1 MIINQ
6 ANIDNLTHLW
16 KKYGTR
22 TLKLKTTQNER
33 QSSLLHIN
41 THWPYRCWFDEP
53 YLRQDTLALESLPPS
68 TIYPVWPNFS
78 LKQKT
83 KQTLAEQH
91 KVEREL
97 SSNNWR
103 CILEQTAM
111 FFPLNQQTTAELAN
125 YHSASTN
132 FSVKKLTTVT
142 ELALWLNIASK
153 AFGYAIEQLVFEKLM
168 AEQDSQILLAY
179 DNNVP
184 VATALLFKTDN
195 IIGIHQVAVHPN
207 MQGKGYA
214 RMLMKALI
222 NKSYEWQGSHIVL
235 QASAAGKPLYDS
247 LGFKNQ
253 FLIKSYQK

>member
-1 MIINQ
+1 
-6 ANIDNLTHLW
+6 
-16 KKYGTR
+16 
-22 TLKLKTTQNER
+22 
-33 QSSLLHIN
+33 
-41 THWPYRCWFDEP
+41 
-53 YLRQDTLALESLPPS
+53 
-68 TIYPVWPNFS
+68 
-78 LKQKT
+78 
-83 KQTLAEQH
+83 
-91 KVEREL
+91 
-97 SSNNWR
+97 
-103 CILEQTAM
+103 M
-111 FFPLNQQTTAELAN
+111 FLPLNQQTTAELTN
-125 YHSASTN
+125 NHSAPTN

-195 IIGIHQVAVHPN
+195 IIGVHQVAVHPN

-247 LGFKNQ
+247 LGVKNQ